1 MRSRPAYL
9 VLICDGEHI
18 ACATRDEVL
27 DALDDWPDAEVIACG
42 PDIARTFWAEQTARD
57 DQARADA
64 DAEAQMRAVARHQH
78 CSP

>member
-1 MRSRPAYL
+1 MRSRPAWL
-9 VLICDGEHI
+9 VLICDDEHI
-18 ACATRDEVL
+18 ACAARDDVL

-42 PDIARTFWAEQTARD
+42 PNIAGTFCAEQAARD

-64 DAEAQMRAVARHQH
+64 DADAYHRAIARHQH